1 MALGAER
8 LEAARLARVPQKWH
22 RFAETNPGF
31 AMGTATTREQ
41 LRHKTIRYQSDLT
54 DEEWLVIKP
63 HLPAASA
70 TGRPRSWSMREIVN
84 GIFYVMRASDFLSV
98 PSMI

>member
-1 MALGAER
+1 MWT
-8 LEAARLARVPQKWH
+8 P
-22 RFAETNPGF
+22 
-31 AMGTATTREQ
+31 TAREQ
-41 LRHKTIRYQSDLT
+41 HNRKAARYQSDLT